1 MENFIFCVMKE
12 FKFQTDVY
20 KGCHDVLMMYMNL
33 CNITI
38 LYIHDTEYR
47 CIIGVISRSEAVY

>member
-1 MENFIFCVMKE
+1 MKE
-12 FKFQTDVY
+12 FKFQTDAY
-20 KGCHDVLMMYMNL
+20 KGCHDVLMMSMNL
-33 CNITI
+33 SNITI